1 MVSVI
6 QLSACGDGTEPPDP
20 PRPATVTVSPAT
32 AELTALAA
40 TVQLMAEVLD
50 QYGQVMAGAAVTW
63 TSSGAAVATAD
74 ASGLVTAADNGTA
87 TIKATAGEA
96 SGSATV
102 TVAQKVSLVAV
113 SPPADTVVERDTLRL
128 SAEAMDA
135 NGHAVAEAEFTWASS
150 DTLVA
155 VVDDSGL
162 VTGEAAGDV
171 EVMATSSG
179 LTGRAVLLVEAPVP
193 TTVAV
198 VPDSVSL
205 AALGDT
211 ARLAAEVRDQIGR
224 VMEGEAVSWTSGD
237 TLVAA
242 VDSVGLVM
250 AIRNGVAAI
259 TARAGSASGSAAASV
274 MQQARSVTVLPSSDT
289 VALGD
294 TARMAAEAFDE
305 NGYTV
310 VDAAFTWSSSDTS
323 VAPVDS
329 LGLVR
334 GIGEG
339 VAAITAT
346 AGSAGGNAT
355 ITVANPDRATLEVLF
370 HAMDGPNWASSDNW
384 LTDRPLS
391 AWYGVRTGSGR
402 VTHLQL
408 IENNLSG
415 PVPPELGDLTRLT
428 YLQLD
433 GNNLSDSIPPEL
445 GSLGGLAYL
454 NLSKNRL
461 TGSIPAEF
469 AKLDALWN
477 LDLAENGLTG
487 SIPAE
492 LGSLDGLSIL
502 CLDGNNLT
510 GSIPPELGS
519 LESLHSLCLQHNNLT
534 GSIPPKL
541 GGLDG
546 LSYLNLSWNALTGEI
561 PPELGSLDGLGYL
574 NLSQNGLTGSIPPE
588 IGALGLGNLDL
599 SGNNLTGPIPPE
611 LGGLTRLVY
620 LVLYSNGL
628 TGSIPSEFGNLT
640 GLDKLYLGGNN
651 LTGPIPTE
659 LGNLASLEVLSLH
672 SNKLQGAV
680 PLELSNLASLT
691 SLNLGGNNLTGAIP
705 AELGNLANLDRLVLW
720 SNHLTGWIPPELGN
734 LVNLTTLA
742 LGRNRLAGTIPPEF
756 GHLTRLKR
764 LYLDDTELTGTIPST
779 LLDLAELE
787 LVDFDGSA
795 GLCVQGIVHF
805 VAWWEK
811 IADRRGAYCNASD
824 AGVLEVLYRSLGGR
838 HWTNSNRWLQTPAL
852 GEWHGVTAD
861 SLGRV
866 LTLDLSRN
874 ALSGQLAPELGKLEV
889 MTRLRIGDNSLSG
902 RLPLSLARLTL
913 SEFHY
918 ADTRL
923 CVPVEAEFQAWL
935 SSIASHAGTGMEC
948 GPLSDHD
955 VLVALYFATGGWNW
969 QESDNWLTQVP
980 LEEWYGVGTDSA
992 GRVTYLSLGGNELAG
1007 EIPRELG
1014 GLTNLRDLYL
1024 SGNQLTGEIPREL
1037 GGLGGLE
1044 SLSLWANEL
1053 AGEIPRELGGLTNL
1067 RVLRLSGNQLTG
1079 EIPPELGGLG
1089 GLESLSL
1096 WANELAGEIPRELGG
1111 LTNLQVLSL
1120 GDNQLTG
1127 EIPRELGGLTNLR
1140 DLYLGDNQ
1148 LTGEIPRELGGLTN
1162 LRRLYL
1168 SDNAL
1173 SGEIPPQLGGLTNLR
1188 RLYLGDNELSGE
1200 IPPQLGGLANLRS
1213 LWLSDNAK
1221 MSGPVP
1227 MNLTDLRHLELL
1239 LAGATDLCAPLD
1251 PGFQDWLA
1259 TVTWRRIA
1267 PCGTAH
1273 SMAYLTQAVQSREYP
1288 VPLVAREEALLRVF
1302 VTAFDT
1308 TIASIPRVVARFYL
1322 DGTERHVVDIPGKST
1337 PIPTEVDEGDLSES
1351 ANADIPAEVV
1361 RPGLE
1366 MVIEIDPDGMLDP
1379 QLGVKKRIPETG
1391 RMAVNVQTMP
1401 LFDLTLIP
1409 FLWSTNPDSA
1419 VLDLTAAMARDP
1431 EAHDLLHDARTL
1443 LPVGALDVKA
1453 REPVLTSSNSAYALI
1468 AETRAIRVLEG
1479 GTGHY
1484 MGMMSGAVTG
1494 ARGVAVLGGRSSF
1507 SVPIAS
1513 VIAHELGH
1521 NMKLF
1526 HAPCGNPAFVDA
1538 GFPYSDG
1545 SIGAWGYDFRDG
1557 GYLVAPATR
1566 DLMSYCRPKWISD
1579 YHFSNAL
1586 RFRLADEATTRA
1598 EISTVST
1605 KSLLLWGGVDAEGEL
1620 FLNPALVVEAP
1631 PSLPDSVG
1639 DHWITGRTSSGRALF
1654 SFGFAMPV
1662 VADSEG
1668 ASSFAFAL
1676 PVRPDWAASLASV
1689 TLSGPGGTATL
1700 DADTDHPIA
1709 ILRDPRTGQVRGFL
1723 RGQAAKV
1730 AAQDTLGR
1738 HVDVLSS
1745 QGIPAPSAWK
1755 R

>member
-1 MVSVI
+1 MISRRIVTLATVAMVSVI

-294 TARMAAEAFDE
+294 TVRLAAEAFDE

-310 VDAAFTWSSSDTS
+310 VDAEFTWSSSDTS

-492 LGSLDGLSIL
+492 LGSLDGLSSL

-519 LESLHSLCLQHNNLT
+519 LESLHSLCLERNNLT

-546 LSYLNLSWNALTGEI
+546 LSYLNLSRNALTGSIPPELGGLEGLSYFDLSSNALTGEI

-588 IGALGLGNLDL
+588 IGALGLGILDL

-640 GLDKLYLGGNN
+640 GLAKLNLGGNN

-720 SNHLTGWIPPELGN
+720 SNHLTGWIPPDLGN

-779 LLDLAELE
+779 LLDLAELK
-787 LVDFDGSA
+787 LIDFDGSA

-874 ALSGQLAPELGKLEV
+874 ALSGQLAPELGELEV

-923 CVPVEAEFQAWL
+923 CVPVVAEFQAWL

-992 GRVTYLSLGGNELAG
+992 GRVTDLSLGGNELAG

-1037 GGLGGLE
+1037 GGL
-1044 SLSLWANEL
+1044 
-1053 AGEIPRELGGLTNL
+1053 TNL
-1067 RVLRLSGNQLTG
+1067 RVLYLGGNQLTG

-1140 DLYLGDNQ
+1140 VLYLGDNQ

-1162 LRRLYL
+1162 LRE
-1168 SDNAL
+1168 AV
-1173 SGEIPPQLGGLTNLR
+1173 PQR
-1188 RLYLGDNELSGE
+1188 
-1200 IPPQLGGLANLRS
+1200 Q
-1213 LWLSDNAK
+1213 
-1221 MSGPVP
+1221 
-1227 MNLTDLRHLELL
+1227 
-1239 LAGATDLCAPLD
+1239 
-1251 PGFQDWLA
+1251 
-1259 TVTWRRIA
+1259 
-1267 PCGTAH
+1267 
-1273 SMAYLTQAVQSREYP
+1273 
-1288 VPLVAREEALLRVF
+1288 
-1302 VTAFDT
+1302 
-1308 TIASIPRVVARFYL
+1308 RVVRGDPATAGWPREPAEPIAQRQRQDVGPCADEL
-1322 DGTERHVVDIPGKST
+1322 DG
-1337 PIPTEVDEGDLSES
+1337 
-1351 ANADIPAEVV
+1351 
-1361 RPGLE
+1361 
-1366 MVIEIDPDGMLDP
+1366 
-1379 QLGVKKRIPETG
+1379 
-1391 RMAVNVQTMP
+1391 
-1401 LFDLTLIP
+1401 
-1409 FLWSTNPDSA
+1409 
-1419 VLDLTAAMARDP
+1419 
-1431 EAHDLLHDARTL
+1431 
-1443 LPVGALDVKA
+1443 
-1453 REPVLTSSNSAYALI
+1453 
-1468 AETRAIRVLEG
+1468 
-1479 GTGHY
+1479 
-1484 MGMMSGAVTG
+1484 
-1494 ARGVAVLGGRSSF
+1494 
-1507 SVPIAS
+1507 
-1513 VIAHELGH
+1513 
-1521 NMKLF
+1521 
-1526 HAPCGNPAFVDA
+1526 
-1538 GFPYSDG
+1538 
-1545 SIGAWGYDFRDG
+1545 
-1557 GYLVAPATR
+1557 
-1566 DLMSYCRPKWISD
+1566 
-1579 YHFSNAL
+1579 
-1586 RFRLADEATTRA
+1586 
-1598 EISTVST
+1598 
-1605 KSLLLWGGVDAEGEL
+1605 
-1620 FLNPALVVEAP
+1620 
-1631 PSLPDSVG
+1631 
-1639 DHWITGRTSSGRALF
+1639 
-1654 SFGFAMPV
+1654 
-1662 VADSEG
+1662 
-1668 ASSFAFAL
+1668 
-1676 PVRPDWAASLASV
+1676 
-1689 TLSGPGGTATL
+1689 
-1700 DADTDHPIA
+1700 
-1709 ILRDPRTGQVRGFL
+1709 
-1723 RGQAAKV
+1723 
-1730 AAQDTLGR
+1730 
-1738 HVDVLSS
+1738 
-1745 QGIPAPSAWK
+1745 PAPSRIASGWSHGSV
-1755 R
+1755 RTAGSRLSGLAGDGHLAADCPLWNGTLDGVPHPGSAVQGVRGSACRTRRGLVAGLRHRIRHHNSEHPACRGAVLPGRDREACGGYSGEVDAHPDRGR

>member
-1 MVSVI
+1 MISRRIVTLATVAMVSVI

-250 AIRNGVAAI
+250 AVWNGVAAI

-561 PPELGSLDGLGYL
+561 PPELGSLDGLVYL

-1037 GGLGGLE
+1037 GGL
-1044 SLSLWANEL
+1044 
-1053 AGEIPRELGGLTNL
+1053 TNL

-1079 EIPPELGGLG
+1079 EIPPGTGWPRRTCG
-1089 GLESLSL
+1089 SLSL
-1096 WANELAGEIPRELGG
+1096 CGQPADGGDPAGVGWPRRAGVLVPVGQRAGG
-1111 LTNLQVLSL
+1111 
-1120 GDNQLTG
+1120 GDPPGTG
-1127 EIPRELGGLTNLR
+1127 WPHEP
-1140 DLYLGDNQ
+1140 
-1148 LTGEIPRELGGLTN
+1148 
-1162 LRRLYL
+1162 
-1168 SDNAL
+1168 A
-1173 SGEIPPQLGGLTNLR
+1173 
-1188 RLYLGDNELSGE
+1188 
-1200 IPPQLGGLANLRS
+1200 
-1213 LWLSDNAK
+1213 
-1221 MSGPVP
+1221 GPVP
-1227 MNLTDLRHLELL
+1227 RRQPADGGDPPGTGWPHEP
-1239 LAGATDLCAPLD
+1239 AG
-1251 PGFQDWLA
+1251 
-1259 TVTWRRIA
+1259 
-1267 PCGTAH
+1267 
-1273 SMAYLTQAVQSREYP
+1273 P
-1288 VPLVAREEALLRVF
+1288 VPRRQPADGGDPPGTGWPHEPAEAVPQRQ
-1302 VTAFDT
+1302 
-1308 TIASIPRVVARFYL
+1308 RVVRGDPATAGWPHEPAEAVPRRQRVVRGDPATAGWPREPAEPMAQRQRQDVGPCADEL
-1322 DGTERHVVDIPGKST
+1322 DG
-1337 PIPTEVDEGDLSES
+1337 
-1351 ANADIPAEVV
+1351 
-1361 RPGLE
+1361 
-1366 MVIEIDPDGMLDP
+1366 
-1379 QLGVKKRIPETG
+1379 
-1391 RMAVNVQTMP
+1391 
-1401 LFDLTLIP
+1401 
-1409 FLWSTNPDSA
+1409 
-1419 VLDLTAAMARDP
+1419 
-1431 EAHDLLHDARTL
+1431 
-1443 LPVGALDVKA
+1443 
-1453 REPVLTSSNSAYALI
+1453 
-1468 AETRAIRVLEG
+1468 
-1479 GTGHY
+1479 
-1484 MGMMSGAVTG
+1484 
-1494 ARGVAVLGGRSSF
+1494 
-1507 SVPIAS
+1507 
-1513 VIAHELGH
+1513 
-1521 NMKLF
+1521 
-1526 HAPCGNPAFVDA
+1526 
-1538 GFPYSDG
+1538 
-1545 SIGAWGYDFRDG
+1545 
-1557 GYLVAPATR
+1557 
-1566 DLMSYCRPKWISD
+1566 
-1579 YHFSNAL
+1579 
-1586 RFRLADEATTRA
+1586 
-1598 EISTVST
+1598 
-1605 KSLLLWGGVDAEGEL
+1605 
-1620 FLNPALVVEAP
+1620 
-1631 PSLPDSVG
+1631 
-1639 DHWITGRTSSGRALF
+1639 
-1654 SFGFAMPV
+1654 
-1662 VADSEG
+1662 
-1668 ASSFAFAL
+1668 
-1676 PVRPDWAASLASV
+1676 
-1689 TLSGPGGTATL
+1689 
-1700 DADTDHPIA
+1700 
-1709 ILRDPRTGQVRGFL
+1709 
-1723 RGQAAKV
+1723 
-1730 AAQDTLGR
+1730 
-1738 HVDVLSS
+1738 
-1745 QGIPAPSAWK
+1745 PAPSRIASGWSHGSV
-1755 R
+1755 RTAGSRLSGLAGDGHLAADCPLWNGTLDGVPHPGSAVQGVPGSACRTRRGLVAGLRHRIRHHNSEHPACRGAVLPGRDREACGGYSGEVDAHPDRGR